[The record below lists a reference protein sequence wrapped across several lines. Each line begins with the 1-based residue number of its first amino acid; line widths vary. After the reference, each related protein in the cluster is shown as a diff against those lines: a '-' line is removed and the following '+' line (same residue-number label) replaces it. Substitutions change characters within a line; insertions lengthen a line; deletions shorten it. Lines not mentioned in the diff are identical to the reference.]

1 MTLLYY
7 ILSFLAGALLA
18 AVFTGG
24 LWVTVQKMTVSSRPY
39 LLAVGSFFL
48 RSAAVMIGLYLLL
61 QAGWQFM
68 FTALA
73 GFIIARTIIAGRL
86 SLYNK
91 HQQRMKEGKTNH
103 DH

>member
-1 MTLLYY
+1 MTVLYY
-7 ILSFLAGALLA
+7 ILSFLAGAVLA

-24 LWVTVQKMTVSSRPY
+24 LWVTVQKMTVSNRPY

-61 QAGWQFM
+61 QAGWQHM
-68 FTALA
+68 FAGLI

-86 SLYNK
+86 SMYDISK
-91 HQQRMKEGKTNH
+91 QDKEGKTNH
-103 DH
+103 DY

>member
-7 ILSFLAGALLA
+7 ILSFLAGAVLA
-18 AVFTGG
+18 AFFTGG

-48 RSAAVMIGLYLLL
+48 RSAAVIVGLYLLL
-61 QAGWQFM
+61 QTGWSYMFAG
-68 FTALA
+68 LI
-73 GFIIARTIIAGRL
+73 GFIIARIVIAGRL
-86 SLYNK
+86 SMYDVRK
-91 HQQRMKEGKTNH
+91 QDKEGNKNH